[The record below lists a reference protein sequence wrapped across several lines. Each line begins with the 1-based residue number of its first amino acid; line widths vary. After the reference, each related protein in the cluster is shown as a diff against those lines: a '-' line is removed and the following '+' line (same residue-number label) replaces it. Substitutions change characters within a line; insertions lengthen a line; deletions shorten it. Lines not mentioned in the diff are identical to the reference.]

1 MILAPSLVRDLQ
13 LNRLLLKTDTRT
25 LAGHWIADHIPQGT
39 AIAVTPPWSPYGK
52 LQLGPAGCK
61 LVPMQDLAALRAKDV
76 FWVIADSLP
85 PIFWSPRPSD
95 AALAELNSGAT
106 LMFDLN
112 PVRKG
117 APAPVFDEE
126 DAFYAPIQH
135 ISSMERP
142 GPRIRIWRLNPM

>member
-1 MILAPSLVRDLQ
+1 
-13 LNRLLLKTDTRT
+13 
-25 LAGHWIADHIPQGT
+25 
-39 AIAVTPPWSPYGK
+39 AVTPGWTSFGK
-52 LQLGPAGCK
+52 PQLLPAACE

-85 PIFWSPRPSD
+85 PCLYSPDPTE
-95 AALAELNSGAT
+95 AVLAELNSGAV
-106 LMFDLN
+106 LMFDLD

-117 APAPVFDEE
+117 APAPVFDEN

-142 GPRIRIWRLNPM
+142 GPRIRIWRLNHTE

>member
-1 MILAPSLVRDLQ
+1 M
-13 LNRLLLKTDTRT
+13 
-25 LAGHWIADHIPQGT
+25 H
-39 AIAVTPPWSPYGK
+39 
-52 LQLGPAGCK
+52 
-61 LVPMQDLAALRAKDV
+61 DLASLRAKKI

-85 PIFWSPRPSD
+85 PLRYSPDPTE

-106 LMFDLN
+106 LMFDLD

-117 APAPVFDEE
+117 APAPVFDDN

-135 ISSMERP
+135 ISMERP